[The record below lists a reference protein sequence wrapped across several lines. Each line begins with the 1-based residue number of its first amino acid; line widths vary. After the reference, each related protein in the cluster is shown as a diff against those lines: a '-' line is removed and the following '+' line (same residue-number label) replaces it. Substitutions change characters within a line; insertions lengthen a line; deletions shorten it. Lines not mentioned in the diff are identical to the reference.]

1 MIYYYVSRN
10 ENYDDIFE
18 MAGYIKGR
26 NGDLL
31 TKINPN
37 PIFHGKTDRTNLLRI
52 FQSEVYIYIK
62 DAGDTKVL
70 GCCSVD
76 IRDNSYCVW
85 VTTDDMAAVLR
96 AKLEEMIDKL
106 KANGVM

>member
-10 ENYDDIFE
+10 DNYDDIFE

-37 PIFHGKTDRTNLLRI
+37 PIIHCKTGRANLIRI
-52 FQSEVYIYIK
+52 FQSEVLYTLRMLAIRRYW
-62 DAGDTKVL
+62 DVVL
-70 GCCSVD
+70 STFA
-76 IRDNSYCVW
+76 
-85 VTTDDMAAVLR
+85 TTTIAYGLLWM
-96 AKLEEMIDKL
+96 
-106 KANGVM
+106 N

>member
-10 ENYDDIFE
+10 DNYDDIFE

-37 PIFHGKTDRTNLLRI
+37 PIIHCKTDRANLLRI
-52 FQSEVYIYIK
+52 FQSEVFIYIK

-76 IRDNSYCVW
+76 IRDGVYCVW
-85 VTTDDMAAVLR
+85 VTVDELAVILKT
-96 AKLEEMIDKL
+96 KLAEMIDKL

>member
-10 ENYDDIFE
+10 DNYDDIFE

-31 TKINPN
+31 TKINLN
-37 PIFHGKTDRTNLLRI
+37 PIIHCKTGRAKLIRI
-52 FQSEVYIYIK
+52 FQSEVFIYIK

-76 IRDNSYCVW
+76 LRDNNYCVW
-85 VTTDDMAAVLR
+85 VTVDELAVIMKTNLR
-96 AKLEEMIDKL
+96 RMVLCES
-106 KANGVM
+106 N